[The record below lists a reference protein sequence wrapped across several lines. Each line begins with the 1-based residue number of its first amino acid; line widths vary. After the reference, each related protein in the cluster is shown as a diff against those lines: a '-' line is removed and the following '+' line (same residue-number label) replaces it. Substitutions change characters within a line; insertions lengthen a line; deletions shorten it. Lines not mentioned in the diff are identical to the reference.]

1 MITPEVMRTLD
12 DWDTRCQHR
21 DVADVNMHK
30 LLASA
35 QPHDLRLARVQPQS
49 AGSHPLVDVVDAGG
63 KTVDS
68 CLHVTNQHANVDL
81 TVISVLVDMQ
91 TVARDQLVEL
101 SGVQNVQQRPQDGTL
116 RNAELRW
123 LDS

>member
-12 DWDTRCQHR
+12 DWDTGCQHR

-81 TVISVLVDMQ
+81 TVISVLDMQ

-101 SGVQNVQQRPQDGTL
+101 SGVQNVQQRPLDGTP
-116 RNAELRW
+116 NGTNRW